1 MKKLLTALLFV
12 LVISNASFSQIEEF
26 SFKITNYEIDEINY
40 DEIALN
46 GDLALSF
53 YKCENGTFC
62 MSNFFRKNNTQSYGG
77 IYGIKQTH
85 YDETSKSYAHDEYR
99 FTWKFFNTYDSN
111 RGEAAVNLNYIYI
124 GNTVKM
130 TAEIVDLSTNEVLL
144 FKGYLE
150 K

>member
-77 IYGIKQTH
+77 I
-85 YDETSKSYAHDEYR
+85 
-99 FTWKFFNTYDSN
+99 
-111 RGEAAVNLNYIYI
+111 
-124 GNTVKM
+124 
-130 TAEIVDLSTNEVLL
+130 
-144 FKGYLE
+144 
-150 K
+150 